1 MSNVISYTL
10 NHEKELKEFL
20 NCGYVLN
27 SKQESEQVIRP
38 FVNIRNRCKFDVS
51 SKKKGGAEISAMI
64 YSLVI
69 TIAENKV
76 QSYMYFMYI
85 FEKSKEMDLT
95 DGKSLK

>member
-1 MSNVISYTL
+1 MY
-10 NHEKELKEFL
+10 
-20 NCGYVLN
+20 
-27 SKQESEQVIRP
+27 QP
-38 FVNIRNRCKFDVS
+38 
-51 SKKKGGAEISAMI
+51 KKKGGAEISAMI

-76 QSYMYFMYI
+76 QPYMYFMYI